1 MLSLRHLTFAL
12 LLSLLG
18 VMPAGTQANEATWQA
33 LQEGGLVIL
42 MRHSL
47 APGVGDPPGFE
58 RGRCDT
64 QRNLSANGRAQAEAA
79 GRALRQREIPI
90 AAVFSSQWCRAL
102 DTAELMDVGEVAAA
116 PWLDSFFRERS
127 EQAERTE
134 SARERILSWQ
144 GPGNLLLIAHQV
156 NISALVGGGVGSGEM
171 IVVRPDGDDMQ
182 RVGRLSIRA
191 D

>member
-1 MLSLRHLTFAL
+1 MLNLRRLTFAV
-12 LLSLLG
+12 LLSVLA
-18 VMPAGTQANEATWQA
+18 AGPVSAQANEATWQA
-33 LQEGGLVIL
+33 LREGGLVIL

-58 RGRCDT
+58 RGRCET
-64 QRNLSANGRAQAEAA
+64 QRNLSVAGRAQAEAT
-79 GRALRQREIPI
+79 GRALRQRDIPI

-102 DTAELMDVGEVAAA
+102 DTAELMDVGEVAPA

-127 EQAERTE
+127 EQAAR
-134 SARERILSWQ
+134 SQRARERLLGWQ
-144 GPGNLLLIAHQV
+144 GPGNLLLITHQV

-182 RVGRLSIRA
+182 LVGRLSIRA

>member
-1 MLSLRHLTFAL
+1 MLSLRHLTFAF
-12 LLSLLG
+12 LLSVLG
-18 VMPAGTQANEATWQA
+18 AIPASTQANEATWQA

-47 APGVGDPPGFE
+47 APGVGDPTGFE

-64 QRNLSANGRAQAEAA
+64 QRNLSADGRAQAEAA
-79 GRALRQREIPI
+79 GRALRQRDVPI

-102 DTAELMDVGEVAAA
+102 DTAELMDVGEVAASQ
-116 PWLDSFFRERS
+116 WLDSFFRERS
-127 EQAERTE
+127 EQAERTR
-134 SARERILSWQ
+134 SARERILGWQ
-144 GPGNLLLIAHQV
+144 GPGNLLLITHQV